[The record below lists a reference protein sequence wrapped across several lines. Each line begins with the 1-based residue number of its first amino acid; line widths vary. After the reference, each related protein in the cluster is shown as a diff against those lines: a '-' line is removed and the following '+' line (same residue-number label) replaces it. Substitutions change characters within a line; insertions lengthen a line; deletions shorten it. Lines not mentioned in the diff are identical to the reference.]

1 MSANRPSPGP
11 YRDEFDALRD
21 RKTALEKELGEV
33 EERLKH
39 APPPRRKLPML
50 DQIAVASPCNA
61 SWDDMVGD
69 DRVRFCLQCDKNV
82 FNLSAM
88 SREDAEGL
96 LEARAGGEMCVRY
109 YQRADGTIM
118 TSDCPVG
125 QKKKVRKR
133 LALAVA
139 GAGAMAF
146 AAAAAFEKT
155 TCRGTATMGEVAYQG
170 QMQVDPVPTT
180 PPVATPPPRV
190 PTTATPDDGSR
201 HVMGAVVAPPQM
213 KMGRRAMPK

>member
-1 MSANRPSPGP
+1 MSAKGP

-21 RKTALEKELGEV
+21 RKNALEKELGEV
-33 EERLKH
+33 EERLKF

-50 DQIAVASPCNA
+50 DQIAVASPCSAN
-61 SWDDMVGD
+61 WDDMVGD

-88 SREDAEGL
+88 SKADAEAL
-96 LEARAGGEMCVRY
+96 LDERASGELCVRY

-125 QKKKVRKR
+125 QKKKTRKK

-139 GAGAMAF
+139 AAGATAF
-146 AAAAAFEKT
+146 AAVTALSRQ
-155 TCRGTATMGEVAYQG
+155 TCGTATMGAVAYQG
-170 QMQVDPVPTT
+170 KMEMPEPMPTVPPVTTVQTPHVT
-180 PPVATPPPRV
+180 PPVDTGRHVMGGIRATPPP
-190 PTTATPDDGSR
+190 D
-201 HVMGAVVAPPQM
+201 VV
-213 KMGRRAMPK
+213 MGRRVMTK